1 MRGGSGGGQERGAE
15 RSCALISARP
25 VSTLPYLPCTFA
37 DANSSHNAPIWL
49 APSNPRPPS
58 TTPHRPHPRL
68 SRPLAALYLPQHA
81 PSPRTTPATTPDVT
95 REPTASARL
104 PRRRRTKPLA
114 SLASNPDPDPLP
126 LAHQAPAIR
135 EHPPLQPNP
144 PSQRLPGPASPHR
157 LSSSAM
163 AQTTMIRVLVVL
175 VPSPSY
181 IRRRPRPHCA
191 LAAQAY
197 AHAHMCLDTRIPVA
211 ILVPVAR
218 SSQAFFSLF
227 PEAKPGPRS
236 SLRCPSYV
244 LDDIDT
250 FISDPLEADNRR

>member
-25 VSTLPYLPCTFA
+25 VSTLPCLPCTFA

-68 SRPLAALYLPQHA
+68 SRPLATLYLPRPA
-81 PSPRTTPATTPDVT
+81 ASPRTTPTTTPDVT

-114 SLASNPDPDPLP
+114 SLASNPDPDPVP

-135 EHPPLQPNP
+135 EHPSTPTLH
-144 PSQRLPGPASPHR
+144 PSGSPARHPLPGYPP
-157 LSSSAM
+157 SSAM
-163 AQTTMIRVLVVL
+163 AQTT
-175 VPSPSY
+175 
-181 IRRRPRPHCA
+181 
-191 LAAQAY
+191 
-197 AHAHMCLDTRIPVA
+197 
-211 ILVPVAR
+211 
-218 SSQAFFSLF
+218 
-227 PEAKPGPRS
+227 
-236 SLRCPSYV
+236 
-244 LDDIDT
+244 
-250 FISDPLEADNRR
+250 